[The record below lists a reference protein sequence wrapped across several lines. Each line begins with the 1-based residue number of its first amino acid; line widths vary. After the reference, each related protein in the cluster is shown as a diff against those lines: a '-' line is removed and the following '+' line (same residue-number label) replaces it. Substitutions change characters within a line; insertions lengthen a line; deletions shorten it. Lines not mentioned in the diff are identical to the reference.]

1 MLYATVRNRKIYVK
15 SPTSI
20 PQGSENVDVLH
31 VDLDAEWDDM
41 ASITCVFTNTHT
53 VEKTTSK
60 QVVTTVVET
69 VKMNGETEVYRDTQT
84 TVAETEVDPEEVSDD
99 KYDQTTVEVEVVKSE
114 EGDLDVTK
122 TTTTTTTIERPV
134 TKMEEETEAKDVIL
148 LENGEALFKVPYECL
163 EDIGQLAVS
172 LVGVNSNK
180 SMTMRTIAPDSFWD
194 VVESGEDIQHD
205 PSNTQTPSVL
215 AQALTA
221 VGDAKAA
228 AKEAK
233 AVANDL
239 QARADRGEFRGLP
252 GPQGPQGIPGPQ
264 YTLTDEDRQTIV
276 SEVLDAFP
284 NFDLEVF

>member
-41 ASITCVFTNTHT
+41 AAITCVFTNTHT

-99 KYDQTTVEVEVVKSE
+99 KYDQTTVEEKVVKSE
-114 EGDLDVTK
+114 EGDLDVT
-122 TTTTTTTIERPV
+122 TTTKTTTTIERPV
-134 TKMEEETEAKDVIL
+134 TKMEEETEAKDITL
-148 LENGEALFKVPYECL
+148 YEKGEALFKVPHECL
-163 EDIGQLAVS
+163 VDVGQLSVS
-172 LVGVNSNK
+172 LVGVNSDKNMK
-180 SMTMRTIAPDSFWD
+180 MRTIAPDSFWD
-194 VVESGEDIQHD
+194 VVESGEDIQNK
-205 PSNTQTPSVL
+205 PSEEQTASL
-215 AQALTA
+215 LDQALTA

-228 AKEAK
+228 ANEAK
-233 AVANDL
+233 TVADDL
-239 QARADRGEFRGLP
+239 QARADSGEFRGLP

-264 YTLTDEDRQTIV
+264 YTLTDADRETIV
-276 SEVLDAFP
+276 SAVLDNLP
-284 NFDLEVF
+284 NADQEEF